1 MFDGMMKALKM
12 RCKDIYPLISE
23 SQDHPLPLCERT
35 RLKMHL
41 AICGLCEIYN
51 KQLDVICK
59 MAKSLGKDEAK
70 ILEDTNMKPEVKE
83 RIKKWIAEKS

>member
-12 RCKDIYPLISE
+12 TCKDVYPLISE
-23 SQDHPLPLCERT
+23 SQDRPLPFYNKI

-51 KQLDVICK
+51 RQLDIIRKV
-59 MAKSLGKDEAK
+59 AQSLGNDETKAR
-70 ILEDTNMKPEVKE
+70 EGTNMKPEVKE
-83 RIKKWIAEKS
+83 KIKKWIAEKS